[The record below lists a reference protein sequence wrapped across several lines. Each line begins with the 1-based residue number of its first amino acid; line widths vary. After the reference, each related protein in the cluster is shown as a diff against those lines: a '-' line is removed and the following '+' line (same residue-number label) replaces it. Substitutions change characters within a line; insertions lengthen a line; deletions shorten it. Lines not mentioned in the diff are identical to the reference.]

1 MKKSLL
7 VLGAAAVL
15 ACASLT
21 GCASSALVMTSTE
34 VSSKATVLG
43 TVTLKTNNY
52 SYTELLKEAQKQY
65 PDCQDV
71 VHVQCD
77 EKSGLGKKYIM
88 YGIAVRY

>member
-15 ACASLT
+15 TCASLT
-21 GCASSALVMTSTE
+21 GCASSALVTSTE